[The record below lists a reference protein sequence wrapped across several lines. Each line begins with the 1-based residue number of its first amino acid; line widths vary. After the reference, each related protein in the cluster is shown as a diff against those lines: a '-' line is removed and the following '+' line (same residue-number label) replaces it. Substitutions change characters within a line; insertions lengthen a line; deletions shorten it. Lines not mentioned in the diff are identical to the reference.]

1 MKLTPK
7 IKPHPR
13 LRNAVEF
20 EVVRDNFP
28 IETGVSVKDSLEE
41 AFHDAKVRIL
51 TLFPQLSSE
60 DFGGLQLPDGN

>member
-20 EVVRDNFP
+20 EVMRDNFP
-28 IETGVSVKDSLEE
+28 IETGVSVKDSVAE
-41 AFHDAKVRIL
+41 AFQDAKERIL
-51 TLFPQLSSE
+51 RLFPQIQVE
-60 DFGGLQLPDGN
+60 DFSGFQLPDGN